1 MVSTRKRQYTLQHP
15 LSTRKINASSCV
27 QKYYPTNL
35 LCANCNYSMKFGD
48 RKKALPCKKPWLI
61 DLNNCSF
68 NKKYYYL
75 IEDFKERNLLNI
87 IESQRKKIRLSS
99 DISTHINDTTSKHI
113 VRKVKSI
120 SRYCVGITDSTDD
133 KIKLYIA
140 ESLRMNA
147 TFYETDASLKIN
159 GLLPQNDLI
168 KKKEIMSSIFTGI
181 GIKTIDGVSIIEDSD
196 GVFNVRSSK
205 CDVHFPNND
214 MYDTLSPRC
223 KSCRLLSVK
232 MKKKLSKLTPPSSN
246 ISKFS
251 RIDSISTNP
260 VKSNIEI
267 CRLRKQ
273 NAKLRRK
280 MARLMNAQRLKKEG
294 QTIDNVSDASL
305 I

>member
-1 MVSTRKRQYTLQHP
+1 MIILNLYLIKAIDNLFIQFNNIFVFFVSIVYTDIKYSFNKKKTIYFTTSFIHK
-15 LSTRKINASSCV
+15 KINASSCV

-87 IESQRKKIRLSS
+87 IESQRKTIRLSS

-168 KKKEIMSSIFTGI
+168 QKKEIMSSIFQKLVSKPLI
-181 GIKTIDGVSIIEDSD
+181 G
-196 GVFNVRSSK
+196 
-205 CDVHFPNND
+205 
-214 MYDTLSPRC
+214 
-223 KSCRLLSVK
+223 
-232 MKKKLSKLTPPSSN
+232 
-246 ISKFS
+246 
-251 RIDSISTNP
+251 
-260 VKSNIEI
+260 
-267 CRLRKQ
+267 
-273 NAKLRRK
+273 
-280 MARLMNAQRLKKEG
+280 
-294 QTIDNVSDASL
+294 
-305 I
+305 